1 MSFAELSAFMNER
14 DDRAEAKAEKA
25 QLKAERHAQELE
37 AKVDK
42 LLEEAAEKQRQ
53 EMAGKVE
60 AVEVRVRSEMAA
72 EVRAKVEQERQLAA
86 LPALQARLEGLHAA
100 KLLTDNELYK
110 LEDVIA
116 DSLEEEAGGGG
127 QVAKLVVLSA
137 RVAGDAALARQLR
150 RKFA

>member
-1 MSFAELSAFMNER
+1 MTVPTL
-14 DDRAEAKAEKA
+14 EAISVA
-25 QLKAERHAQELE
+25 QLSS
-37 AKVDK
+37 V
-42 LLEEAAEKQRQ
+42 
-53 EMAGKVE
+53 V
-60 AVEVRVRSEMAA
+60 
-72 EVRAKVEQERQLAA
+72 
-86 LPALQARLEGLHAA
+86 
-100 KLLTDNELYK
+100 